1 MLRSFAHPVGPRLAV
16 GCRFITGGKAM
27 KNPYKVLG
35 VRQGASSSDVKKAY
49 RVLAKKLHPDAP
61 GGDAVR
67 FQEVQEA
74 YEQVKTGTWVP
85 KTEGGGASDNRYA
98 GFTYQT
104 SSHSKVTYDE
114 FFKEMH
120 TGKSAK
126 MTEQEERE
134 AAESAKKRRPNPL
147 GASEETVQAWFRLI
161 FVWSTTFI
169 ALRVLLVMMFP
180 PKREQH
186 KKKQIKEKRAPSQ
199 TH

>member
-1 MLRSFAHPVGPRLAV
+1 MFRLALSRSGNAVNIAHATGSFATRRLIV
-16 GCRFITGGKAM
+16 GGKAM

-35 VRQGASSSDVKKAY
+35 VKHGANASEIKKAY

-85 KTEGGGASDNRYA
+85 KGDGSPGSADNRYA

-104 SSHSKVTYDE
+104 STHSKVTYDD

-120 TGKSAK
+120 
-126 MTEQEERE
+126 
-134 AAESAKKRRPNPL
+134 
-147 GASEETVQAWFRLI
+147 
-161 FVWSTTFI
+161 
-169 ALRVLLVMMFP
+169 
-180 PKREQH
+180 
-186 KKKQIKEKRAPSQ
+186 
-199 TH
+199 